1 MSFLDQ
7 KYSATVAAR
16 LTQKGRN
23 AISHGNFNI
32 SYFAVGDSEFN
43 YTGSLTQKV
52 LTPFDRD
59 YDIKYPLWYTTG
71 TTVYGI
77 PAVGSMIATCND
89 VLSADSTGWTS
100 NVVWEKNPIGYTGST
115 LLAYTGFTNA
125 SYLGTKSYFGYSSTS
140 GQTYYVT
147 TGSTTGTT
155 TGTTITNSV
164 GSTVVITPEEQK
176 AIAIFHY
183 TQNGT
188 DEKIYFKY
196 DDYISTTSDITIDNT
211 NNPSN
216 KTNQQY
222 FQVTIP
228 SLMYHRSATATTG
241 ATFYMSTGNTKMMGS
256 NYNSNYTINYK
267 DLVDYTGNTVGK
279 IFYNQQTIVFD
290 DEEIVAALDTG
301 STRNFT
307 LAAPFV
313 NGLVTNN
320 DYITGLTSGQT
331 IWVTYMLSGDTVSNT
346 LPCNYY
352 MKVTGSTNHEAVTV
366 QFGGSSFNFLNSG
379 YTASKFYIL
388 AQITNG
394 SDPLPLGWRMMDFT
408 SILGSITNLKTGF
421 TFTIHQ
427 ADITNSTWYSSTLH
441 DFGNG
446 GRNVNTVQ
454 VVRSSDIEEM
464 CFNLSLPINTFN
476 SSQNPTYKTGYPTMT
491 EVSLLDDNKN
501 TLVMGKLATPI
512 QRIGSQVIQVKL
524 DF

>member
-23 AISHGNFNI
+23 AISNGSFNI
-32 SYFAVGDSEFN
+32 SYFAIGDSEYN
-43 YTGSLTQKV
+43 YYTGSLIEKV

-59 YDIKYPLWYTTG
+59 NNIKYPLWYTSG
-71 TTVYGI
+71 TTIYGV
-77 PAVGSMIATCND
+77 PAVGSMTATCSD
-89 VLSADSTGWTS
+89 AVPLSDPASTGWTS

-115 LLAYTGFTNA
+115 PFSFTGFTNA
-125 SYLGTKSYFGYSSTS
+125 SYLGTKSYFGYSSSS
-140 GQTYYVT
+140 GQTYYATTGST

-155 TGTTITNSV
+155 ITNTV
-164 GSTVVITPEEQK
+164 GSTVIITPEEQK
-176 AIAIFHY
+176 AIAILHY

-188 DEKIYFKY
+188 SQDIYFKY
-196 DDYISTTSDITIDNT
+196 DDYISVSNT
-211 NNPSN
+211 NVTSPNTITDQ
-216 KTNQQY
+216 KY
-222 FQVTIP
+222 FKLTIP
-228 SLMYHRSATATTG
+228 SLMYHRSSGTTSG
-241 ATFYMSTGNTKMMGS
+241 ETFYMSSGNTKMMGS

-279 IFYNQQTIVFD
+279 IFYNQQIIVFD

-307 LAAPFV
+307 LPAPFV

-331 IWVTYMLSGDTVSNT
+331 IWVTYMLSGGTASNT
-346 LPCNYY
+346 LPCNYF

-366 QFGGSSFNFLNSG
+366 QFGGSSFNFLSSG
-379 YTASKFYIL
+379 YTASKLYIL
-388 AQITNG
+388 YQITTTGTPIHDQWN
-394 SDPLPLGWRMMDFT
+394 MMDFGDA
-408 SILGSITNLKTGF
+408 SLLKTGH
-421 TFTIHQ
+421 TYTIYQ
-427 ADITNSTWYSSTLH
+427 SNITGATRYTSTLH

-446 GRNVNTVQ
+446 GKNPGSVQ
-454 VVRSSDIEEM
+454 LVRASDIEEM
-464 CFNLSLPINTFN
+464 CFNLSLPSTVFNTT
-476 SSQNPTYKTGYPTMT
+476 QNPTYKSGNPIMT
-491 EVSLLDDNKN
+491 EVSLLDNNKN